1 MNNSIVRCRCGHHV
15 VGREVLRIE
24 PYERASGEEV
34 VYIKFRCRHCKQMG
48 EEFIPRIEWNPAIF
62 EAPRDEMS
70 YDERDRFLDEG
81 AISSSDLISFHRSL
95 QRVQTLG
102 DLERPER
109 SRKKDKDAKKSGDK
123 KSSGDKP
130 SQTGRSGGTTS

>member
-34 VYIKFRCRHCKQMG
+34 VYIKFRCRHCKALG
-48 EEFIPRIEWNPAIF
+48 EEFIPRMDWDPAIF
-62 EAPRDEMS
+62 DAPRDEMS
-70 YDERDRFLDEG
+70 YDERDRFLGETP
-81 AISSSDLISFHRSL
+81 ISSSDLLSFHRSL
-95 QRVQTLG
+95 QRIQTLA

-109 SRKKDKDAKKSGDK
+109 ARKKDKDPKKGGEK
-123 KSSGDKP
+123 KGSGDKP
-130 SQTGRSGGTTS
+130 SQTGRSGNAGS

>member
-34 VYIKFRCRHCKQMG
+34 VYVKFRCRHCKALG
-48 EEFIPRIEWNPAIF
+48 EEFIPRMDWNPAIF
-62 EAPRDEMS
+62 DAPRDEMS
-70 YDERDRFLDEG
+70 YDERDRFLGETP
-81 AISSSDLISFHRSL
+81 ISSSDLLSFHRSL
-95 QRVQTLG
+95 QRIQTLA

-109 SRKKDKDAKKSGDK
+109 RSKKDAKKGTDK
-123 KSSGDKP
+123 KTTGDKP
-130 SQTGRSGGTTS
+130 SPTEKSGGSGS

>member
-15 VGREVLRIE
+15 VGREVLRVE

-34 VYIKFRCRHCKQMG
+34 VYIKYRCRHCKQMG
-48 EEFIPRIEWNPAIF
+48 EEFIPRLEWNPSIF
-62 EAPRDEMS
+62 DAPRNEMS

-81 AISSSDLISFHRSL
+81 AISSGDLISFHRSL
-95 QRVQTLG
+95 QKAQTLG

-109 SRKKDKDAKKSGDK
+109 PRKIGKDAKKNGDK

-130 SQTGRSGGTTS
+130 SQTGRSGGTTP